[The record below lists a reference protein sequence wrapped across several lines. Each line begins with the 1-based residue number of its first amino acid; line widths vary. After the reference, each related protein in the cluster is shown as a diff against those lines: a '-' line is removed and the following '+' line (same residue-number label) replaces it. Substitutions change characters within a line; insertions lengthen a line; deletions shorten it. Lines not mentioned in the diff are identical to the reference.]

1 MSIPPHDRGKLH
13 RPCSISATPT
23 SSALLLVS
31 PPPRNP
37 VDSFLRYEGH
47 GSLFLAPARSDALET
62 YPARLRDPMDAF
74 FVSWLARLDE
84 LRSDLLAALIHR
96 PHLILPAVDAILD
109 HYREYRDARA
119 RHADADVLDVISHSW
134 LTPFERTF
142 LWVAGWK
149 PSLAFRLLFH
159 EGGDGGRDGC
169 LLWPDQRT
177 AMEEL
182 RRQVVAAEHRISEGL
197 AEAQEAMASQ
207 AVLGA
212 VRAGSRN
219 VSARAAAADVVARA
233 LRAVVSAADELRD
246 ATLRQVVEIL
256 TPAQAAEF
264 LALAAELRLR
274 VHRWGLRRN
283 G

>member
-1 MSIPPHDRGKLH
+1 
-13 RPCSISATPT
+13 
-23 SSALLLVS
+23 
-31 PPPRNP
+31 
-37 VDSFLRYEGH
+37 
-47 GSLFLAPARSDALET
+47 
-62 YPARLRDPMDAF
+62 MDAF
-74 FVSWLARLDE
+74 FDSWLARLDE
-84 LRSDLLAALIHR
+84 LRSELLAALFHR

-119 RHADADVLDVISHSW
+119 RLADADVLDVISHSW

-142 LWVAGWK
+142 VWVAGWK

-159 EGGDGGRDGC
+159 EGGGGGCRRDGC

-197 AEAQEAMASQ
+197 ARAQEAMASQ

-233 LRAVVSAADELRD
+233 LRAVVSAAEELRD

-264 LALAAELRLR
+264 LASAAELRLR

-283 G
+283 GQSA